1 MRSRYTAYVL
11 GDRDHLL
18 RTWHPRTRPDDDDP
32 DPPTVTWTGLRVTV
46 TRDGGLDDD
55 TGVVSFEAGFRTGG
69 RDEVMSE
76 TSWFERRAGRWFYVG
91 PLADV

>member
-18 RTWHPRTRPDDDDP
+18 RTWHPRTRPDGGDP
-32 DPPTVTWTGLRVTV
+32 DPSTVTWTGLRVIV

-55 TGVVSFEAGFRTGG
+55 TGVVSFEAGFRTGN